1 MKVLLIG
8 FGSIGKR
15 HYEIL
20 NSIKTINEIHVVTKQ
35 NLENIVHFKN
45 IEEVNNVQIYDYFI
59 VASETAKH
67 FQQLNYLNK
76 HVNNKKILV
85 EKPLFERTYNLDN
98 SIKNRIFIA
107 YNLRFHPLL
116 QKLANITSNEEVYYV
131 NVICGQYLP
140 TWRPGR
146 DYRVSYSAEIKRGGG
161 VLRDLSHELDYIEWL
176 FGKLQNLKTINTKIS
191 DLEINSDDIFTA
203 IGTTDKNTIIN
214 ISIDYISKS
223 PLRRII
229 IHTKNRTI
237 EADIIKNSISICDK
251 ECKTEYFDYK
261 DLERNHTY
269 RIMHEKIIHDSF
281 DNICTYEE
289 GLNIVRL
296 IEQTKFIKV

>member
-20 NSIKTINEIHVVTKQ
+20 NSIKAINEIHVVTKQ

-45 IEEVNNVQIYDYFI
+45 IEEVNNIQIYDYFI
-59 VASETAKH
+59 IASETAKH

-76 HVNNKKILV
+76 HVSSKKILV

-98 SIKNRIFIA
+98 PIKNSIFIA

-251 ECKTEYFDYK
+251 ECQTEYFDYE

-269 RIMHEKIIHDSF
+269 RIMHEKIIHDSL